1 MKLTKMVMLYAKESE
16 HTLQI
21 FKARRD
27 NFDFIC
33 AFAW

>member
-1 MKLTKMVMLYAKESE
+1 MLYAKESE

-33 AFAW
+33 AFVW